1 MPIQSNAFSFTKEAP
16 SASNLRSNHQQTN
29 LIAPREAGYMN
40 PSGETTAVEKG
51 MNETINI
58 EAYQAYYNTN
68 EQQLN
73 KSMADSKMGS

>member
-1 MPIQSNAFSFTKEAP
+1 
-16 SASNLRSNHQQTN
+16 
-29 LIAPREAGYMN
+29 MN